1 MEMFCPECMGVLV
14 TSDGKWANC
23 TLHGQRYE
31 ILFSRSDYQPP
42 KVAEAQQQFAS
53 LPRSAEEKLRLLE
66 KVLTRCP
73 HCGQKYEVS
82 AEKVGK
88 KAQCKKC
95 HLKFQITAT
104 GQEVTSSNVPE
115 AEATE
120 SSGLD
125 KTSQRTMCT
134 KHPNLLANYT
144 CARCDAPICQSCDF
158 PQADGS
164 HLCPDCV
171 TKKDQTKPVPDIAEI
186 KKTWQNEPDKW
197 VLKAAT
203 MDIKEYPPE
212 VAKIIREEAINRR
225 LITQE
230 DARKSESDVALADTG
245 QAGSVVARQPAV
257 PVGQLCMRHPGVQA
271 VQICKVCGSAMCE
284 TCDFVF
290 PGNIHLCPTCA
301 TSPRKGLKGKRR
313 TYLIWSYILGVWSTL
328 ATLFFLSGAAA
339 ESVGSQADVEV
350 LGIMMVFTML
360 VPAII
365 GMALGCSAMERHS
378 KPISV
383 WVATLWNGA
392 IVGLFILLSIIGIT
406 MG

>member
-42 KVAEAQQQFAS
+42 KVSEAHQQSAS
-53 LPRSAEEKLRLLE
+53 LPRSADEKLRLLE
-66 KVLTRCP
+66 KVLTQCP
-73 HCGQKYEVS
+73 HCGKKYEVS

-95 HLKFQITAT
+95 HLKFQITAA

-115 AEATE
+115 AEVTE

-125 KTSQRTMCT
+125 KTSRAAMCVH
-134 KHPNLLANYT
+134 HPNVRAEHT
-144 CARCDAPICQSCDF
+144 CARCGAPICQTCDF
-158 PQADGS
+158 LQADGS
-164 HLCPDCV
+164 YLCPDCV
-171 TKKDQTKPVPDIAEI
+171 MKKNVAGAVPA
-186 KKTWQNEPDKW
+186 
-197 VLKAAT
+197 VVVKALT
-203 MDIKEYPPE
+203 
-212 VAKIIREEAINRR
+212 
-225 LITQE
+225 
-230 DARKSESDVALADTG
+230 
-245 QAGSVVARQPAV
+245 V
-257 PVGQLCMRHPGVQA
+257 PVGQMCTRHPAVQA
-271 VQICKVCGSAMCE
+271 VQICKVCGTAMCE

-378 KPISV
+378 KPVSV

-392 IVGLFILLSIIGIT
+392 IVGLFILLCIIGIT